1 MGSTRLPNKSMLDLC
16 GAPLVGRILERL
28 LRTNYISELV
38 LAIPDTPDNEILA
51 DLAQEYGVTVFRG
64 SENNLLDRY
73 YQCAL
78 KLNADYIVRVP
89 ADNPLSEPEEIDKV
103 IQHHIAFNHHGFTSN
118 LAEVFDSG
126 YPDGIGAEVFSM
138 QSLSEVWLAETD
150 SRKLEHVHLNFFD
163 YETQTATNPAK
174 YPVSTIICPSE
185 YARPDIILDINEWS
199 EYRNIRN
206 IYKSLY
212 LKNSKFGI
220 KEIIDLLTGLSTTET
235 DHND

>member
-1 MGSTRLPNKSMLDLC
+1 MLDLC
-16 GAPLVGRILERL
+16 GAPLVGRVLERV
-28 LRTNYISELV
+28 LRANNISELV
-38 LAIPDTPDNEILA
+38 LAIPDTPDNVILG
-51 DLAQEYGVTVFRG
+51 DLAHEYGVTVFRG

-78 KLNADYIVRVP
+78 KLNADYIVRIP

-103 IQHHIAFNHHGFTSN
+103 IQHHIACNHQGFTSN

-138 QSLSEVWLAETD
+138 QSLSEVWLTETD

-163 YETQTATNPAK
+163 YVTQTAANPAK
-174 YPVSTIICPSE
+174 YPVGTIICPSE
-185 YARPDIILDINEWS
+185 FARPDIILDINGWPD
-199 EYRNIRN
+199 YRHIRN

-212 LKNSKFGI
+212 KNNAKFGI
-220 KEIIDLLTGLSTTET
+220 KEIIDLLDELSTTET
-235 DHND
+235 DQNG